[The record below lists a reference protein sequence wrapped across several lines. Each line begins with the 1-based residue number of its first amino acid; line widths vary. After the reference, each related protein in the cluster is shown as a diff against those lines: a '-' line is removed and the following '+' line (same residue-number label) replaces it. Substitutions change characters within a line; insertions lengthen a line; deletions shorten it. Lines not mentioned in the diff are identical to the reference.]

1 MIMMTTGF
9 LAGAFRVNEENSL
22 RALFSYGPGFT
33 QALIY
38 FGALFLV
45 GLGFFA
51 WAIIFRRHRHRRHL
65 HHPPKLASKHRQP
78 LEDRPHNR
86 TLAAAGGL
94 PPVRAENQP
103 PSPA

>member
-1 MIMMTTGF
+1 MITTGF

-33 QALIY
+33 QVLIY

-45 GLGFFA
+45 GLGFFV
-51 WAIIFRRHRHRRHL
+51 WAIIFRRQRHRRHL
-65 HHPPKLASKHRQP
+65 HHSSRPASKHHRP
-78 LEDRPHNR
+78 SGNHPHNR
-86 TLAAAGGL
+86 TLAETGGL

-103 PSPA
+103 PSPV